1 MEQKKEANR
10 RSIDM
15 EMEMTVWEYILWGI
29 IVPVMALHYIQL
41 IVNNWNYERREREFA
56 DGDKIVTELN
66 RIMHI
71 DPSDYQGD
79 LGDLLN
85 EIEDIH
91 DALIYEFESKNRK
104 EWISETIQR
113 NLSKVPFER
122 FLPNSYTRTK

>member
-1 MEQKKEANR
+1 
-10 RSIDM
+10 M